1 MYESIDFL
9 YRLTGKNV
17 ELLLNGFACNIQD
30 EVRQT
35 IELSKF
41 GFLQNGILKVN
52 FSDMVVRGNHDKVL
66 VSIELCL

>member
-1 MYESIDFL
+1 MTLFDFL
-9 YRLTGKNV
+9 WRLTRGKRWASAKQFR
-17 ELLLNGFACNIQD
+17 LQD

-52 FSDMVVRGNHDKVL
+52 FSDMVVKGDHDKVL
-66 VSIELCL
+66 VSIALYL

>member
-1 MYESIDFL
+1 ME
-9 YRLTGKNV
+9 NV
-17 ELLLNGFACNIQD
+17 ELCYNSFVFNTQD

-52 FSDMVVRGNHDKVL
+52 FSDMVVQENHDNVF
-66 VSIELCL
+66 VSIKLCLSITVISLHG